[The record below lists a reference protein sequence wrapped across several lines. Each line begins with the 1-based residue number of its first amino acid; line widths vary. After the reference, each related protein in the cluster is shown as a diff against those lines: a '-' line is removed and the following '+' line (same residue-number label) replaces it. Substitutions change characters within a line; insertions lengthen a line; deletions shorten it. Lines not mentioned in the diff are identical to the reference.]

1 MKEATEREQ
10 EREAKTLVIS
20 EASFTALQTA
30 SLKYT
35 IASLNQMASFIK
47 LHLTNNC
54 IPKGLSLGLLS
65 RRNISKIV

>member
-47 LHLTNNC
+47 LHLRT
-54 IPKGLSLGLLS
+54 
-65 RRNISKIV
+65 IVFQ